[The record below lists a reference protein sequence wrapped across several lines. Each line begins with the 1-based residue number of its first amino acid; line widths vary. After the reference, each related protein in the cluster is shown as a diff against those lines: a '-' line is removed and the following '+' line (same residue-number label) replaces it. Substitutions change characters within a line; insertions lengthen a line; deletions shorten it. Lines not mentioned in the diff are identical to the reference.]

1 MKLLRESK
9 LWRLWPK
16 MHQNVA
22 SFQDL
27 GHFLKLLLYF
37 KNLKWTKSH
46 SLKKIFKKVMHK
58 NAIKIIE
65 GVKIVASLAK
75 NVASF

>member
-46 SLKKIFKKVMHK
+46 SLKKIFKKLC
-58 NAIKIIE
+58 IKIIE
-65 GVKIVASLAK
+65 GVKIMASLAK
-75 NVASF
+75 NVACFLA